1 MKTMKRWAVQGFT
14 LIEMLLVMTIIS
26 AFIYASIGYIQQRT
40 LALSIDKA
48 SAQMQQ
54 ILNAG
59 LAYYVSNQR
68 WPTDI
73 TTLINGGYLPATTP
87 DPFLSPWSTSK
98 YTLSSTSALLTVS
111 LELPTSLAN
120 QSVVGRVLAGKL
132 PLASS
137 STATTVPPCPPPPTP
152 CPAPYNTTTV
162 TASVNIPGQNLNN
175 ATAVNF
181 TGIYHNGACVPV
193 PQCPTMPNGT
203 AMVPSISVAPA
214 SVSGMNDGST
224 DVYPISSF
232 TAYATGPTVY
242 VNGSGSGGPP
252 ACSSDNS
259 NNTACYLSAVGGT
272 TVPSGN
278 YWRVCLQVVTEKG
291 SVKWSA
297 GTAQYATV
305 TALTRCSVP
314 NENAGSSMGVFQQ

>member
-59 LAYYVSNQR
+59 LAYYVSNQK
-68 WPTDI
+68 WPADI
-73 TTLINGGYLPATTP
+73 SALISGGYLPATTP
-87 DPFLSPWSTSK
+87 VPFVGPWGDRK
-98 YTLSSTSALLTVS
+98 YVLSSTAALLTVS
-111 LELPTSLAN
+111 LDLPTEMTN
-120 QSVVGRVLAGKL
+120 QSVVGTVLAGKL

-137 STATTVPPCPPPPTP
+137 STVTTTPPCPPA
-152 CPAPYNTTTV
+152 PAPCTPPFNTTTI
-162 TASVNIPGQNLNN
+162 TASVNIPGQSLNN

-193 PQCPTMPNGT
+193 PQCPTLPNGT
-203 AMVPSISVAPA
+203 AMVPTISVSPA

-232 TAYATGPTVY
+232 TAYATGPTSY
-242 VNGSGSGGPP
+242 VNGAGAGGPP

-259 NNTACYLSAVGGT
+259 NNTACYLSATGGT
-272 TVPSGN
+272 TVPSGR

-291 SVKWSA
+291 AVKWST
-297 GTAQYATV
+297 GTGQYATV

-314 NENAGSSMGVFQQ
+314 TENAGSSMGVFQQ

>member
-1 MKTMKRWAVQGFT
+1 MSMKTMKQWAVRGFT

-40 LALSIDKA
+40 LALKIDRTA
-48 SAQMQQ
+48 AQMQQ

-59 LAYYVSNQR
+59 LAYYVSNQQ
-68 WPTDI
+68 WPAN
-73 TTLINGGYLPATTP
+73 LAALQAGGYLPASLP
-87 DPFLSPWSTSK
+87 NPWNASPS
-98 YTLSSTSALLTVS
+98 YTISSTSALLQVS
-111 LELPTSLAN
+111 LTLPSALVN
-120 QSVVGRVLAGKL
+120 QSAIGTILAGKL

-137 STATTVPPCPPPPTP
+137 STVVIPPVCPPLPAPCPPPTSQ
-152 CPAPYNTTTV
+152 TTV
-162 TASVNIPGQNLNN
+162 VASVNIPGQNLNN

-193 PQCPTMPNGT
+193 PKCPTLPNGT

-232 TAYATGPTVY
+232 TAYAMGPNNY
-242 VNGSGSGGPP
+242 VNGATSGGP
-252 ACSSDNS
+252 SSCASDMS
-259 NNTACYLSAVGGT
+259 GNTACYSNVAGGT
-272 TVPSGN
+272 TVPTGS

-291 SVKWSA
+291 AVKWQA
-297 GTAQYATV
+297 GTGQYATV
-305 TALTRCSVP
+305 TVLTRCTIP
-314 NENAGSSMGVFQQ
+314 TENAGSSMGVFQQ